1 MSRRRAMGLGG
12 LVAALVLAGWS
23 SHREYTEEAP
33 TRAPDTVDVRV
44 PAGQWRAITSRA
56 DEPAQKVRVLS
67 VVRAPALHPESGD
80 EPETLPAPGEFAVV
94 TVECEC
100 ADPEEFD
107 NPVDG
112 LVDDRG
118 RVWEEADGLYDDYTE
133 RGPGV
138 VRAGD
143 IDEAVKGPIRYAVYF
158 PVAAD
163 ARGLVVTAEDRGGEK
178 VSAVGWTGA
187 EC

>member
-1 MSRRRAMGLGG
+1 M
-12 LVAALVLAGWS
+12 
-23 SHREYTEEAP
+23 
-33 TRAPDTVDVRV
+33 RV
-44 PAGQWRAITSRA
+44 PAGEWRDITARA
-56 DEPAQKVRVLS
+56 GEPAVRVRVLS

-80 EPETLPAPGEFAVV
+80 APETLPAPGEFAVAI
-94 TVECEC
+94 VECEC
-100 ADPEEFD
+100 PDPDEFD

-118 RVWEEADGLYDDYTE
+118 RVWEEAVGLFGDYTE

-143 IDEAVKGPIRYAVYF
+143 IDKAAKGPVRYAVYF

-163 ARGLVVTAEDRGGEK
+163 ARGLVVTAVDRGGEK

-187 EC
+187 ER

>member
-1 MSRRRAMGLGG
+1 MNRRALGLSA

-23 SHREYTEEAP
+23 GHAEYTEEAP
-33 TRAPDTVDVRV
+33 TRTVDTVDVRV
-44 PAGQWRAITSRA
+44 PAGEWHAVTSRA

-67 VVRAPALHPESGD
+67 VIRTSALHPESGD

-100 ADPEEFD
+100 PDPEEFD
-107 NPVDG
+107 NPVEG

-118 RVWEEADGLYDDYTE
+118 RVWEEADSLFDDYLE

-143 IDEAVKGPIRYAVYF
+143 IDEEPKGPVRYAVYF

-163 ARGLVVTAEDRGGEK
+163 ARGLVVTAQDRGGEK

-187 EC
+187 ER